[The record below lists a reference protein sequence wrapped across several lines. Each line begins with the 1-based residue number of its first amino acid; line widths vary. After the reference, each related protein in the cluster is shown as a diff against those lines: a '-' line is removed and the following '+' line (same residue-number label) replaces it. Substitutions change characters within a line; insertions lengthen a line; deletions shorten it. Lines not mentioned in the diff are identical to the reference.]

1 MPIVA
6 KSSTACSE
14 LQSKRRPTTAFDMN
28 KPKPLVS
35 LPCDDERIEAPG
47 GRTRTSPAQRALA
60 LASAAGCCSP
70 PFLIDSHNAAVERRK
85 ERLLL
90 DMRFLGRS
98 LNLGSAYTVIADR
111 SPHGAK
117 FERIAYV
124 DANHERAPEDAEFAE
139 TAAQNRGVNVRL
151 FRTLTDARQWLEES

>member
-1 MPIVA
+1 MPYQFAV
-6 KSSTACSE
+6 E
-14 LQSKRRPTTAFDMN
+14 
-28 KPKPLVS
+28 
-35 LPCDDERIEAPG
+35 EAPTYLHAVG
-47 GRTRTSPAQRALA
+47 TGDRTPENLRQ
-60 LASAAGCCSP
+60 
-70 PFLIDSHNAAVERRK
+70 FLIDSHNAAVERRK

-139 TAAQNRGVNVRL
+139 MAAQNRGVNVRL